1 MIDWLPADAAS
12 TAPLA
17 GLRVLDL
24 SELLPGPFMTQS
36 LVELGADVVKVER
49 PPHGDPLRRAAPAL
63 FTSVNRGKRA
73 LRVDLKTEA
82 GVATV
87 LALAAGADVM
97 VESFRPGVVAKLGL
111 DWPRLQQHNPR
122 LVLASLSGY
131 GANGPRAQW
140 PGHDLNYLAAAGVV
154 GMVMKDEAASPSFG
168 VPVADLAGATYAL
181 AAVQTALLQRVRT
194 GRGQHLDISL
204 TDCVAHWMNPRL
216 AALHDAGG
224 DAARARRAV
233 QQRPA
238 YGTFRCRDGRAI
250 TVAALEDHFW
260 RALVEAL
267 PLPAFASQA
276 FAHYPARAAAA
287 PDIHAAIADVLALED
302 SQAALARLAAADVPV
317 AEVVALDEL
326 AASPVLAGRQR
337 VVETDAGPLLR
348 FPVWL
353 DGVSGAAARR
363 AVPGEVSS

>member
-1 MIDWLPADAAS
+1 MIDWLPADASSA
-12 TAPLA
+12 APLA

-63 FTSVNRGKRA
+63 FASVNRGKRA
-73 LRVDLKTEA
+73 LRVDLKTRG

-87 LALAAGADVM
+87 LALAEGADVM
-97 VESFRPGVVAKLGL
+97 VESFRPGVIAKLGL

-131 GANGPRAQW
+131 GASGPRARW
-140 PGHDLNYLAAAGVV
+140 PGHDLNYLATAGVV
-154 GMVMKDEAASPSFG
+154 GMAMKEGAGSPSFG

-181 AAVQTALLQRVRT
+181 AAVQTALLHRVRT
-194 GRGQHLDISL
+194 GVGQHLEISL
-204 TDCVAHWMNPRL
+204 THCVAHWMNPRL

-233 QQRPA
+233 QERPA
-238 YGTFRCRDGRAI
+238 YGTFTCQDGRAL

-260 RALVEAL
+260 QALVRAL
-267 PLPAFASQA
+267 PLPAYAEPA
-276 FAHYPARAAAA
+276 YALYPKRAAVAVE
-287 PDIHAAIADVLALED
+287 INAAIAQVLA
-302 SQAALARLAAADVPV
+302 SQPCEVALDCLASADVPV
-317 AEVVALDEL
+317 ADVAALDEL
-326 AASPVLAGRQR
+326 ASAPALADSGLF
-337 VVETDAGPLLR
+337 VDTAAGELLR
-348 FPVWL
+348 FPIPL
-353 DGVSGAAARR
+353 AGVCADTARLP
-363 AVPGEVSS
+363 AP

>member
-1 MIDWLPADAAS
+1 MIDWLPVDADS

-36 LVELGADVVKVER
+36 LVELGADVIKVER
-49 PPHGDPLRRAAPAL
+49 PPQGDPIRRAAPAL
-63 FTSVNRGKRA
+63 FVAVNRGKRA
-73 LRVDLKTEA
+73 LCVDLKTEA
-82 GVATV
+82 GLATM
-87 LALAAGADVM
+87 LALADGADVM
-97 VESFRPGVVAKLGL
+97 VESFRPGVIARLGL
-111 DWPRLQQHNPR
+111 DWPRLQQRNPR

-131 GANGPRAQW
+131 GSTGPRALW

-154 GMVMKDEAASPSFG
+154 GMAMKDEVTSPSFG

-181 AAVQTALLQRVRT
+181 AAVQTALLHRVRS

-204 TDCVAHWMNPRL
+204 THCVAHWMNPRL

-224 DAARARRAV
+224 EVNRARRAV

-238 YGTFRCRDGRAI
+238 YGTFICRDGRAL

-260 RALVEAL
+260 QALVRAL
-267 PLPAFASQA
+267 PLPAYADPA
-276 FAHYPARAAAA
+276 YARYPARAAAA
-287 PDIHAAIADVLALED
+287 ADINAAIALELRRQD
-302 SQAALARLAAADVPV
+302 CQAALHGLASADVPV

-326 AASPVLAGRQR
+326 ATAPAHADCGMFVDTA
-337 VVETDAGPLLR
+337 AGPLLR
-348 FPVWL
+348 FPVRL
-353 DGVSGAAARR
+353 AGVSASLATLPA
-363 AVPGEVSS
+363 P

>member
-1 MIDWLPADAAS
+1 MDWLPIDASS

-36 LVELGADVVKVER
+36 LVELGADVIKVER
-49 PPHGDPLRRAAPAL
+49 PPHGDPIRRAAPAL
-63 FTSVNRGKRA
+63 FTAVNRGKRA
-73 LRVDLKTEA
+73 LRVDLKTETGLA
-82 GVATV
+82 AV
-87 LALAAGADVM
+87 LALADGADVM
-97 VESFRPGVVAKLGL
+97 VESFRPGVVARLGL
-111 DWPRLQQHNPR
+111 DWPGLQQRNPR

-131 GANGPRAQW
+131 GATGPRAQW

-154 GMVMKDEAASPSFG
+154 GMAMKGEAGSPSFG

-181 AAVQTALLQRVRT
+181 AAVQTALLHRVRS

-216 AALHDAGG
+216 AALYDAGG

-238 YGTFRCRDGRAI
+238 YGTFRCLEGRAI

-260 RALVEAL
+260 RALVVAL
-267 PLPAFASQA
+267 PLPAFDAPA
-276 FAHYPARAAAA
+276 FAHYAGRAAAT
-287 PDIHAAIADVLALED
+287 PDINVAIAGVLATEN
-302 SQAALARLAAADVPV
+302 SRTALARLAAADVPV

-326 AASPVLAGRQR
+326 PESPALAHRERFVLTG
-337 VVETDAGPLLR
+337 VGPLLR
-348 FPVWL
+348 FPVAL
-353 DGVSGAAARR
+353 EGVTPSAANHPA
-363 AVPGEVSS
+363 PN

>member
-1 MIDWLPADAAS
+1 MDWLPID
-12 TAPLA
+12 TNCPAPLA

-36 LVELGADVVKVER
+36 LVELGADVIKVER
-49 PPHGDPLRRAAPAL
+49 PPHGDPIRRAAPAL
-63 FTSVNRGKRA
+63 FTAVNRGKRA

-87 LALAAGADVM
+87 LALVRGADVM
-97 VESFRPGVVAKLGL
+97 VESYRPGVIARLGL
-111 DWPRLQQHNPR
+111 DWPRLQQVNPR

-131 GANGPRAQW
+131 GASGPRAQW

-154 GMVMKDEAASPSFG
+154 GMAMKGDAGSPSFG
-168 VPVADLAGATYAL
+168 VPMADLAGATYAL
-181 AAVQTALLQRVRT
+181 AAVQTALLHRVRS

-224 DAARARRAV
+224 DAVRARAAV

-238 YGTFRCRDGRAI
+238 YGTFRCRDGQAL

-260 RALVEAL
+260 RALAAAL
-267 PLPAFASQA
+267 PLPAFDLPAY
-276 FAHYPARAAAA
+276 AHYPGRAAAA
-287 PDIHAAIADVLALED
+287 ADINAAIA
-302 SQAALARLAAADVPV
+302 AALAREACKDALDRLAAADVPV
-317 AEVVALDEL
+317 AEVVSLDEL
-326 AASPVLAGRQR
+326 PASPALAGRQGF
-337 VVETDAGPLLR
+337 VETGAGPLLR
-348 FPVWL
+348 FPVAL
-353 DGVSGAAARR
+353 AGVTASAASQA
-363 AVPGEVSS
+363 PPD

>member
-1 MIDWLPADAAS
+1 MIDWLPADESS

-36 LVELGADVVKVER
+36 LVELGADVIKVER
-49 PPHGDPLRRAAPAL
+49 EPHGDPIRRAAPAL
-63 FTSVNRGKRA
+63 FTAVNRGKRA

-82 GVATV
+82 GLAAV
-87 LALAAGADVM
+87 LALAEGADVM
-97 VESFRPGVVAKLGL
+97 VESFRPGVIARLGL
-111 DWPRLQQHNPR
+111 DWPRLHQRNPR

-131 GANGPRAQW
+131 GATGARSQW

-154 GMVMKDEAASPSFG
+154 GMAMKDGADSPSFG

-181 AAVQTALLQRVRT
+181 AAVQTALLHRVRSD
-194 GRGQHLDISL
+194 RGQHLDISL

-216 AALHDAGG
+216 AALCEARG

-238 YGTFRCRDGRAI
+238 YGTFRCLDGRAL

-260 RALVEAL
+260 RALVLAL
-267 PLPAFASQA
+267 PLPTFDGQDLD
-276 FAHYPARAAAA
+276 HYPGRAAAA
-287 PDIHAAIADVLALED
+287 ADINAAIAAVLANED

-317 AEVVALDEL
+317 AEVVSLDEL
-326 AASPVLAGRQR
+326 PASPALAGRQR
-337 VVETDAGPLLR
+337 FVDTGAGPLLR
-348 FPVWL
+348 FPVAL
-353 DGVSGAAARR
+353 EGVVASAASRSA
-363 AVPGEVSS
+363 PD

>member
-1 MIDWLPADAAS
+1 MTGWRPTEADDPR
-12 TAPLA
+12 PLA

-36 LVELGADVVKVER
+36 LVELGADVIKVER

-63 FTSVNRGKRA
+63 FTAVNRGKRC
-73 LRVDLKTEA
+73 LQIDLKTEA
-82 GVATV
+82 GTAALLV
-87 LALAAGADVM
+87 LAAEADVM
-97 VESFRPGVVAKLGL
+97 VESFRPGVIAKLGL
-111 DWPRLQQHNPR
+111 DWPRLHRQHPR

-131 GANGPRAQW
+131 GARGPRARW

-154 GMVMKDEAASPSFG
+154 DMAMKDDRAAPSFG

-181 AAVQTALLQRVRT
+181 AAVQTALLQRMRT

-204 TDCVAHWMNPRL
+204 THCVAHWMNPRL

-238 YGTFRCRDGRAI
+238 YGSFRCRDGRALTI
-250 TVAALEDHFW
+250 AALEDHFW
-260 RALVEAL
+260 QALVKAL
-267 PLPAFASQA
+267 PLPAFDGAA
-276 FAHYPARAAAA
+276 FAHYPARAAVAA
-287 PDIHAAIADVLALED
+287 DIQAALSAALARED
-302 SQAALARLAAADVPV
+302 SASALARLAAADVPV

-326 AASPVLAGRQR
+326 AASAVLADGQGFTQT
-337 VVETDAGPLLR
+337 EAGPLLR
-348 FPVWL
+348 FPVGL
-353 DGVSGAAARR
+353 EGIAH
-363 AVPGEVSS
+363 GELPATA